1 MPEILTR
8 EWADRWGSW
17 SEHYERFRPGPP
29 ESYYQILAAL
39 GCGLP
44 GQRVLDMG
52 TGPGLLA
59 CELALRGAQ
68 VVAVDRAEEQIAQAR
83 QRALRLGVEIEF
95 KTGKIEDVV
104 DRLAPVDLAIA
115 NMSWLY
121 FDQPRVLD
129 ALLSNLPADG
139 RLAIS
144 RFNAVYSHPMVELA
158 VETLRDFGFE
168 RGERPQPGPFS
179 HDRFTTDERFEL
191 CALVYYEEPIKLTIE
206 AWVGRWLA
214 SMPVTRKMAAANTDA
229 AAFAKGL
236 REKLEATVRDPFS
249 VPHFVNLEVYRPR
262 ARDA

>member
-1 MPEILTR
+1 MTR
-8 EWADRWGSW
+8 HWGDRWGVW

-29 ESYYQILAAL
+29 QSYYEILASL

-59 CELALRGAQ
+59 CEFALRGAQ
-68 VVAVDRAEEQIAQAR
+68 VVAVDHSQEQIAQAR
-83 QRALRLGVEIEF
+83 KRARRLGVEISF
-95 KTGKIEDVV
+95 IAGKVEDLC
-104 DRLAPVDLAIA
+104 DASAPYDLAIA

-129 ALLSNLPADG
+129 ALRDNLAADG

-158 VETLRDFGFE
+158 VETLRTFGFE
-168 RGERPQPGPFS
+168 RGPRPQPGPFS
-179 HDRFTTDERFEL
+179 RDRFTSDERFEL
-191 CALVYYEEPIKLTIE
+191 CALVYYEEPIRFTIE

-214 SMPVTRKMAAANTDA
+214 SMPVARKMSNGNADPMT
-229 AAFAKGL
+229 FAKRL
-236 REKLEATVRDPFS
+236 REALESTVAGPFS
-249 VPHFVNLEVYRPR
+249 VPHFVNLEVYRRR
-262 ARDA
+262 AGNA